1 MLVALDQSSC
11 VDGNGFGC
19 LGVGVGG
26 KDRCLWVDGNGF
38 LMLVD

>member
-1 MLVALDQSSC
+1 MLVALDQSLC

-26 KDRCLWVDGNGF
+26 KDQCLWVDGNEF
-38 LMLVD
+38 